1 MRKDRAFIEFGL
13 FTDFMQE
20 FIELYNE
27 EERKILSD
35 TWIDEYYRV
44 LKKRHNQ

>member
-1 MRKDRAFIEFGL
+1 MRKDRAFIEFGR
-13 FTDFMQE
+13 FTDYMQQ

-35 TWIDEYYRV
+35 TWIAEYMQV
-44 LKKRHNQ
+44 IKKRHNL

>member
-1 MRKDRAFIEFGL
+1 MRKDRAVIEFGR

-35 TWIDEYYRV
+35 TWVVEYYGSI
-44 LKKRHNQ
+44 KEKT

>member
-35 TWIDEYYRV
+35 TWVVEYIQV
-44 LKKRHNQ
+44 IKKRHNQ

>member
-13 FTDFMQE
+13 FTDYMQK

-35 TWIDEYYRV
+35 TWIDEYMQV
-44 LKKRHNQ
+44 IKKRHNL